1 MSCQCMEVP
10 LKNQT
15 SNIFVGSTNHSG
27 HVPSSRINYW
37 SHMVLI
43 YGKHVS
49 PVISVTHTR
58 CGKDPADIPKRGKDP
73 TTSPIRQRKISKN
86 TSHVMQGTLIFG
98 DDITKSTVLTM
109 VIKVI
114 IPATDKEIS

>member
-1 MSCQCMEVP
+1 MAVQF
-10 LKNQT
+10 KNQT
-15 SNIFVGSTNHSG
+15 RNIFVGSTNQPNICLPQGSI
-27 HVPSSRINYW
+27 VRW
-37 SHMVLI
+37 HMILI
-43 YGKHVS
+43 YGEHAS

-58 CGKDPADIPKRGKDP
+58 CVKDPAAIPKKSKDP
-73 TTSPIRQRKISKN
+73 TTSPVRERKISKN

-114 IPATDKEIS
+114 IPATNKEIL